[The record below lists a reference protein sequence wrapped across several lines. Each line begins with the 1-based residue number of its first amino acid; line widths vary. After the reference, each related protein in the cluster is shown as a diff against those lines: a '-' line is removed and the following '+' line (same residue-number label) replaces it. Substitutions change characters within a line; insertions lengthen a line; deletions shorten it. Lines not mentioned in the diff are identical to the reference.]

1 MTSAAAP
8 LRAPVC
14 VRGSTSSRSDRI
26 QRLQHPHQLSAH
38 LTPTQQR
45 ARTHITA
52 TPSPGRSRKWG
63 QVTDGISWRRRGLTA
78 VRWSKM
84 VSWIISRVV
93 VWVWAG
99 FWATYPASF
108 TGRFRLC
115 SPGLCAL
122 SSALFK
128 CNDLNMLSDQY
139 FGGRYSSFEDKRGF
153 NWHNDVDFSRSASSW
168 SLTSVC

>member
-38 LTPTQQR
+38 LTP
-45 ARTHITA
+45 HTA
-52 TPSPGRSRKWG
+52 AGEDPHHSHPESRSRKWG

-128 CNDLNMLSDQY
+128 CNDLNMLSNQY

-153 NWHNDVDFSRSASSW
+153 NWHYDVDFSRSASSW